1 MLYCTCYCVLMSVL
15 CRHVCRHGAQPQL
28 PARYPPPRVLPSRR
42 QGPQPH
48 SFQPLPL
55 APGSTRRPPLCLEG
69 RHFHRR
75 SSAASLRYRPLPPAW
90 PRGRGPR
97 HLAPPASRPAH
108 RHQIG
113 RGPVGRRAPPIGAP
127 LPQAFD
133 IVRSRPHG
141 HVAAVLGTLRRLH
154 LDRLIDTQASRE
166 LDLVVA
172 LIVARVLEPASKLAT
187 SRALHPDTL
196 SSTLGELLHLDSP
209 SEDELYQ
216 AMDWLLPQQAR
227 IEQAL
232 AKRHLAEGALVLY
245 DLTSTYFEGRHCP
258 LAKLGH
264 PRDGNKG
271 KLQVVFGLMTNAEGC
286 PVAVEVYAG
295 NTSDPKTVS
304 DQVTKLR
311 QRFGLQ
317 RVILVGDRGMITS
330 ARIRDNL
337 QPAPGIDW
345 ITALRAPAIKKLASA
360 GVLQLSLFDSRDLA
374 EITHPDF
381 PGERLIACYNPLLA
395 EERARKRP
403 ELLAATEKEL
413 DKIAGATRRP
423 KRPLRGKQNIGLR
436 VGKVLNHY
444 KMGKHFQIHIEEDS
458 FSYQRKQTNIE
469 KEKSLDGIYVIR
481 TNVPPEVFSSEQ
493 AVRNYQSLSGVER
506 AFRSLKTVDLHV
518 RPIHH
523 REPDRVRAHI
533 FLCMLAYYVEWHM
546 RQDLAPLL
554 FDDDD
559 KAAAQQLRTSVVAPA
574 QRSTAAQQKAHSR
587 RTQDDL
593 PVHSFQ
599 TLLHDL
605 ATIVSNCV
613 QPKDAAI
620 PTFDI
625 ITTPTA
631 LQQRALDLLR
641 VPLKPSGM

>member
-1 MLYCTCYCVLMSVL
+1 MYYVDMYVATVPNRNS
-15 CRHVCRHGAQPQL
+15 
-28 PARYPPPRVLPSRR
+28 
-42 QGPQPH
+42 
-48 SFQPLPL
+48 
-55 APGSTRRPPLCLEG
+55 
-69 RHFHRR
+69 
-75 SSAASLRYRPLPPAW
+75 PPAILL
-90 PRGRGPR
+90 RESFRLNGKVRNR
-97 HLAPPASRPAH
+97 TLANLSHWPPAQLDALRAVLK
-108 RHQIG
+108 G
-113 RGPVGRRAPPIGAP
+113 ATAVGPP

-133 IVRSRPHG
+133 VVRSRPHG
-141 HVAAVLGTLRRLH
+141 HVAAVLGSLHRLH
-154 LDRLIDTQASRE
+154 LDRLIDPHASRH
-166 LDLVVA
+166 LDLVLA
-172 LIVARVLEPASKLAT
+172 MIVARVLEPASKLAT

-216 AMDWLLPQQAR
+216 AMDWLLPRQSR

-264 PRDGNKG
+264 TRDDKKG
-271 KLQVVFGLMTNAEGC
+271 KLQAVFGLMTNAEGC

-317 RVILVGDRGMITS
+317 RVVLVGDRGMITS
-330 ARIRDNL
+330 ARIRENL
-337 QPAPGIDW
+337 QPEPGIDW
-345 ITALRAPAIKKLASA
+345 ITALRAPAIKKLAAA
-360 GVLQLSLFDSRDLA
+360 GLLQPSLFDRRDLA

-413 DKIAGATRRP
+413 DKIAAATCRP

-444 KMGKHFQIHIEEDS
+444 KMGKHFQVHIEEDT

-469 KEKSLDGIYVIR
+469 KEESLDGIYVIR
-481 TNVPPEVFSSEQ
+481 TNVPAEVFSSEQ
-493 AVRNYQSLSGVER
+493 AVRNYKSLSGVER
-506 AFRSLKTVDLHV
+506 AFRSLKTVDLHL

-523 REPDRVRAHI
+523 RQPDRVRAHI
-533 FLCMLAYYVEWHM
+533 FLCMLAYHVEWHM
-546 RQDLAPLL
+546 RRDLAPLL

-559 KAAAQQLRTSVVAPA
+559 RAAAQQLRRSVVAPA
-574 QRSTAAQQKAHSR
+574 QRYAAAQQKVHSR
-587 RTQDDL
+587 RTTDDL
-593 PVHSFQ
+593 PVYSFQ
-599 TLLHDL
+599 TLLRDL
-605 ATIVSNCV
+605 ATIVSNRV
-613 QPKDAAI
+613 QPKDATI
-620 PTFDI
+620 PAFDI

-631 LQQRALDLLR
+631 LQQRALDLLQA
-641 VPLKPSGM
+641 PLKPPGV